1 MAIYRQIHVDF
12 WQDEIVTE
20 LSPEEKYF
28 YLYLMTNNRTTQCG
42 VYRFNLKVMAFDL
55 GYDKSTVEKLLS
67 RFVSNGRIKYNEEEN
82 EIYLVNWLKYN
93 SARSPKVAKVVDKQ
107 LADVRTAEFKDDVI
121 SRCIQ
126 YGYPIGTVSKK
137 EKYHIDT
144 VSQPEPEPEPE
155 PTKEPEPTQ
164 QSEVEQDAVVVA
176 LQFYEKNVS
185 FMMSSFERE
194 QIEQDVEEFGSDMM
208 IHAMKIAIKSGKRTY
223 RYIEG
228 ILKKWRLEGVKTM
241 DQVEAKEKQSS
252 GGKKNEDEE
261 PFVLSPEDQRKQDE
275 KRKERGLL

>member
-55 GYDKSTVEKLLS
+55 GYDKSTVEKLLT
-67 RFVSNGRIKYNEEEN
+67 RFVANGRIKYNEDEN

-93 SARSPKVAKVVDKQ
+93 SARSPKVAKVIDKQ
-107 LADVRTAEFKDDVI
+107 LADVRTIEFKKDII

-126 YGYPIGTVSKK
+126 YGYP
-137 EKYHIDT
+137 IDT
-144 VSQPEPEPEPE
+144 VSQPEPEPEP
-155 PTKEPEPTQ
+155 TKEPEPP
-164 QSEVEQDAVVVA
+164 SSKIDPVVVA
-176 LQFYEKNVS
+176 LQFYEKNIA
-185 FMMSSFERE
+185 FMMSTFERDA
-194 QIEQDVEEFGSDMM
+194 IKHDVEEFGSDML
-208 IHAMKIAIKSGKRTY
+208 IHAMSIAIKSDARNY

-228 ILKKWRLEGVKTM
+228 ILKKWRMKGIKTM
-241 DQVEAKEKQSS
+241 DQVIASENQQSAVKKKIGDSKPSVPIDEHEMMKEL
-252 GGKKNEDEE
+252 G
-261 PFVLSPEDQRKQDE
+261 F
-275 KRKERGLL
+275 

>member
-93 SARSPKVAKVVDKQ
+93 SARSPKVAKVIDKQ
-107 LADVRTAEFKDDVI
+107 LADVRTVEFKDDVI

-137 EKYHIDT
+137 EKYPIDT
-144 VSQPEPEPEPE
+144 VSQPEPEPEQ
-155 PTKEPEPTQ
+155 TKEPEPTQ
-164 QSEVEQDAVVVA
+164 QKEVEHDAVVVA
-176 LQFYEKNVS
+176 LQFYEKNIS

-241 DQVEAKEKQSS
+241 DQVESKERQSS
-252 GGKKNEDEE
+252 TGKKNEVEQI
-261 PFVLSPEDQRKQDE
+261 SPEEMEELERRREE
-275 KRKERGLL
+275 KRKGRGLL